1 MQVEIEV
8 GDLVERATDARGRIT
23 LGSEYA
29 DKTVT
34 VAVMEVQDNE

>member
-8 GDLVERATDARGRIT
+8 GDLIERATDARGRIT

-34 VAVMEVQDNE
+34 VAVVEVQDNE